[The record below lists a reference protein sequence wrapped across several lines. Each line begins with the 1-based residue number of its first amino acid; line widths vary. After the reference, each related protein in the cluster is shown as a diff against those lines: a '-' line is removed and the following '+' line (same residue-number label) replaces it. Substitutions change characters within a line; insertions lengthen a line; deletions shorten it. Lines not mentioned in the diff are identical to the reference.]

1 MKKNLFFVL
10 TLVTTMLLIS
20 SSTTFVMA
28 NPPEKVQVIIGF
40 HGKPDVS
47 IINAFH
53 GNAKNEINGI
63 NAMVAMVPE
72 NAMNGLRNHPDVRYV
87 EIDRYIKWIQEDSL
101 QWGVDR
107 IDAEIAWGGYDGAV
121 NISSTGID
129 GTGVIVAI
137 VDTGIDYNHPD
148 LDDNCLDTG
157 YDFVNDDDDPMDDK
171 GHGTH
176 CAGIVAAEDNAL
188 GVIGVAPG
196 ASLMAV
202 KVLDSSGSGY
212 ISWIASG
219 ITYAANESADVIS
232 LSLGGGYDLEILENA
247 VNYAYNKGCVVVAA
261 AGNEGRRQ
269 IRDNVGYPARYDSV
283 IAVAATTSYDTRPRF
298 SSTGPDVELAA
309 PGDYVNSTY
318 PDDAY
323 ASMSGTSMACPHVAG
338 VAALVISSGITDN
351 DAVRSKMQTTA
362 EDIGST
368 GLDWEFGYGLV
379 DAEAAVGGST
389 PDTESPSQVTGLTA
403 TAASSSQ
410 IDLTWSAATDNV
422 GVVYYNVYQDKIDI
436 ADVTGTIFSD
446 TGLTAN
452 TQYSYTVEA
461 VDGAGNIGLLSTAV
475 TETTMDEDLTPPIQ
489 VIELLAEAVSSSQIN
504 LAWTPN
510 TESDLSHYKI
520 YRDKSP
526 IDSTTA
532 TSYSDTDLLELTT
545 YEYQVSAVD
554 TSGNEG
560 AKSAINSATTLEDA
574 TDDTIHVCNTT
585 IQYSSHGRWNDFYVY
600 VTIEGE
606 NNNRISGAIVTVE
619 LDTPSGTLT
628 NTGVTDS
635 SGVATISFIKA
646 SRTTGTHTATVTDVS
661 HTDYTYEPDDNI
673 DDDATYA
680 G

>member
-148 LDDNCLDTG
+148 LYDNYLNTG

-202 KVLDSSGSGY
+202 KVLDSSGRGY

-219 ITYAANESADVIS
+219 ITYAANEGADVIS
-232 LSLGGGYDLEILENA
+232 LSLGGGYDSDILENA
-247 VNYAYNKGCVVVAA
+247 VNYAYNNKGCVVVAA

-338 VAALVISSGITDN
+338 VAALVISSGITYN

-403 TAASSSQ
+403 TA
-410 IDLTWSAATDNV
+410 
-422 GVVYYNVYQDKIDI
+422 
-436 ADVTGTIFSD
+436 
-446 TGLTAN
+446 
-452 TQYSYTVEA
+452 
-461 VDGAGNIGLLSTAV
+461 
-475 TETTMDEDLTPPIQ
+475 
-489 VIELLAEAVSSSQIN
+489 VSSSQIN

-510 TESDLSHYKI
+510 TESDLSHYRI
-520 YRDKSP
+520 YYRNGSY

-532 TSYSDTDLLELTT
+532 TSYSDTDLLELTP
-545 YEYQVSAVD
+545 YGYQVSAVD

-574 TDDTIHVCNTT
+574 TGDTIHVHDTT

-600 VTIEGE
+600 VTIED
-606 NNNRISGAIVTVE
+606 NNTNRISGAIVTVE

-661 HTDYTYEPDDNI
+661 HTDYTYEPGDNI
-673 DDDATYA
+673 DDDATYT